1 MIQGIAAI
9 DSVRQAAGVLDGVAN
24 IAGPGRLGVDVGPGA
39 GVETSFGAALASAS
53 AEAVGTLRKAEG
65 LSLTALQGGNV
76 ETREVVDAVMNA
88 EQTLQAAIAIRDKIV
103 SAYLEVS
110 RMAI

>member
-1 MIQGIAAI
+1 MIQGLAAI
-9 DSVRQAAGVLDGVAN
+9 DGVQKAAGLFDGVAN
-24 IAGPGRLGVDVGPGA
+24 ITGPALKQPDV
-39 GVETSFGAALASAS
+39 GVETSFGAALSA
-53 AEAVGTLRKAEG
+53 ATTNAVSTLQNAEG
-65 LSLTALQGGNV
+65 LSVKALQGGDV